1 MYIFYVTGT
10 LPNINA
16 RALNVSNSSEI
27 YIITSFDFSATTNS
41 NSISTVQTSEATSSS
56 STPSITTDILHNGTY
71 IITGTYSITTAGTI
85 QTITSI
91 TTANTTPFTPI
102 SCDNSTHITW
112 TNGTCVT
119 REFAQTSSILTI
131 FSNSSNDTEKAN
143 ALSIYITA
151 ITNSNV
157 TSNSNNTLT
166 VNQINQVV
174 GNLTNDNYTVN
185 TNDTILIIT
194 RPNREPNEKTT
205 IGVSFQEDV
214 GGTVVDTRNKNY
226 VTNSNFSAAGIV
238 TVGSLSEAK
247 SFNMFIIN
255 DPTPFENFDNT
266 SNRTLSSSMIFAT
279 IQGTQVNRTK
289 ISIDLYFQVLKPPK
303 STEDVKYLCTFY
315 DTNTS
320 QWNEYG
326 CTIPQYN
333 TKFQRYECQCNH
345 LTSFALIWLPKP
357 PGPPGNIPRAVLDHQ
372 DKASI
377 AFQIISIICFI
388 GVIIHGL
395 VMKFTKPNMF
405 IQLRLLVSL
414 ISCVVT
420 MILFIFYIALGL
432 TVYSRF
438 SQSNTTDNSPNR
450 GRSFQENSNEI
461 NLLETELNSRID
473 SSSVNSSLSYI
484 PCLPNEHGLMF
495 IVYFLIIFMF
505 GVKTSFGYYNYR
517 RYVQLYP
524 PPSLVNL
531 SITIGIS
538 FLIGIIYMA
547 IAAGLNSNPSNNISE
562 IYIGKLCW
570 FSRSVIHYFLTIPI
584 CIFLLTSIILIIW
597 VAKRMIVHA
606 NEAESAESI
615 YKRRKYCVIVVL
627 TSCVTQGLGW
637 LFGPLILITDPKA
650 GEVLGWL
657 FVIFNGLEGVWIIL
671 LYIIARK
678 EHMDE
683 NLRGKYK
690 EQMELR
696 KIEGGKPKP
705 DDLNVERR
713 PPLLQDLRS
722 DSPRNS
728 FVDLAAINTCHYPY
742 SENND
747 YL

>member
-1 MYIFYVTGT
+1 MTFENLIER
-10 LPNINA
+10 LNA
-16 RALNVSNSSEI
+16 RHRFIRAVDDPTMVSNLP
-27 YIITSFDFSATTNS
+27 T
-41 NSISTVQTSEATSSS
+41 
-56 STPSITTDILHNGTY
+56 
-71 IITGTYSITTAGTI
+71 ITTAGTI

-279 IQGTQVNRTK
+279 IQGTQVNRTT

-395 VMKFTKPNMF
+395 VM
-405 IQLRLLVSL
+405 
-414 ISCVVT
+414 
-420 MILFIFYIALGL
+420 
-432 TVYSRF
+432 
-438 SQSNTTDNSPNR
+438 
-450 GRSFQENSNEI
+450 
-461 NLLETELNSRID
+461 
-473 SSSVNSSLSYI
+473 
-484 PCLPNEHGLMF
+484 
-495 IVYFLIIFMF
+495 
-505 GVKTSFGYYNYR
+505 
-517 RYVQLYP
+517 
-524 PPSLVNL
+524 
-531 SITIGIS
+531 
-538 FLIGIIYMA
+538 
-547 IAAGLNSNPSNNISE
+547 
-562 IYIGKLCW
+562 
-570 FSRSVIHYFLTIPI
+570 
-584 CIFLLTSIILIIW
+584 
-597 VAKRMIVHA
+597 
-606 NEAESAESI
+606 
-615 YKRRKYCVIVVL
+615 
-627 TSCVTQGLGW
+627 
-637 LFGPLILITDPKA
+637 
-650 GEVLGWL
+650 
-657 FVIFNGLEGVWIIL
+657 
-671 LYIIARK
+671 
-678 EHMDE
+678 
-683 NLRGKYK
+683 
-690 EQMELR
+690 
-696 KIEGGKPKP
+696 
-705 DDLNVERR
+705 
-713 PPLLQDLRS
+713 
-722 DSPRNS
+722 
-728 FVDLAAINTCHYPY
+728 
-742 SENND
+742 
-747 YL
+747 